1 MGLLANI
8 LTAPVS
14 IPVHSVGGIFKK
26 IHEAVEQQMYN
37 PEAVRAELMALGD
50 RLDKGEIDEATYEA
64 AENALLDRLDEIEVY
79 LANKHGGS

>member
-1 MGLLANI
+1 MGLLASL

-14 IPVHSVGGIFKK
+14 VPADAIGGIFKK

-50 RLDKGEIDEATYEA
+50 RLDRGEIDEATYEV
-64 AENALLDRLDEIEVY
+64 AENQLLDRLDEIEAY
-79 LANKHGGS
+79 LANKHG